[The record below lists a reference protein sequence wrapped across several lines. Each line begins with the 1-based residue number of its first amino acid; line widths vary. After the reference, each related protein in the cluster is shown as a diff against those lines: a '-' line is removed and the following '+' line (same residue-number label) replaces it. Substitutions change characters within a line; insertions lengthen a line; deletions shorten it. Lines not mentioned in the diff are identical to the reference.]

1 MQELVRQQLLPAKQ
15 RQLGCRP
22 KAIPRRDSPAMPR
35 DSMLQEPSLI
45 PASPVQVLSLASPA
59 QLSLA
64 SRVLPVVLANLS
76 LASLEQAV
84 VEDLELSLAMMAPLA
99 ELARLVSLAG
109 PVLLASP
116 VSLEPL
122 GDQERLQSPAN
133 LACLLASPVLRVPQA
148 MQVSSQAQ
156 CQAAPP
162 A

>member
-1 MQELVRQQLLPAKQ
+1 
-15 RQLGCRP
+15 
-22 KAIPRRDSPAMPR
+22 
-35 DSMLQEPSLI
+35 MLQELSLI

-64 SRVLPVVLANLS
+64 SRLLPVVLANLS
-76 LASLEQAV
+76 LASLEQVV
-84 VEDLELSLAMMAPLA
+84 VEDLVSLAHQELCLARMASPA
-99 ELARLVSLAG
+99 ESARLVSLAD
-109 PVLLASP
+109 PVPLASL

-122 GDQERLQSPAN
+122 GDQERQQSPAN
-133 LACLLASPVLRVPQA
+133 LAYLLASPVLRVLQD